1 MFKVVLLLLAVPLS
15 SFAAQDYLTEDELDL
30 VRDAQEIDRRVP
42 VYMRL
47 AEKRLIVLGLME
59 KTAKELEQ
67 ERKNIE
73 KWEKEKAEAEK
84 AKRRPPKE
92 PVTEYIYLEDFTRP
106 ELLRGYVQAI
116 NEIMSNLDDAYT
128 RRLDIRQSLEK
139 LEEFARTTLP
149 LVEKFE
155 GRNQAERI
163 AAEEAVEK
171 ANEALTGA
179 REALEIVP
187 KTERKADQK

>member
-1 MFKVVLLLLAVPLS
+1 VVLLFLVLPLS

-30 VRDAQEIDRRVP
+30 VRDAQEIERRVP

-47 AEKRLIVLGLME
+47 AEKRLIVLGLMQ

-67 ERKNIE
+67 EKKEVER
-73 KWEKEKAEAEK
+73 WQKEKVEAEK

-92 PVTEYIYLEDFTRP
+92 PVTEYVYLEDFTRS

-128 RRLDIRQSLEK
+128 RKFDIREPLEK

-149 LVEKFE
+149 LVETFE
-155 GRNQAERI
+155 AKNQAERV
-163 AAEEAVEK
+163 ALEEAVDK

-179 REALEIVP
+179 KEALELVP
-187 KTERKADQK
+187 KTERKPNQK

>member
-1 MFKVVLLLLAVPLS
+1 VVLLFLVLPLS

-30 VRDAQEIDRRVP
+30 VRDAQEIERRVP

-47 AEKRLIVLGLME
+47 AEKRLIVLGLMQ

-67 ERKNIE
+67 EKKEVER
-73 KWEKEKAEAEK
+73 WQKEKAEAEK

-92 PVTEYIYLEDFTRP
+92 PVTEYVYLEDFTRS

-128 RRLDIRQSLEK
+128 RKFDIREPLEK

-149 LVEKFE
+149 LVETFE
-155 GRNQAERI
+155 AKNQAERV
-163 AAEEAVEK
+163 ALEEAVDK

-179 REALEIVP
+179 KEALELVP
-187 KTERKADQK
+187 KTERKPNQK